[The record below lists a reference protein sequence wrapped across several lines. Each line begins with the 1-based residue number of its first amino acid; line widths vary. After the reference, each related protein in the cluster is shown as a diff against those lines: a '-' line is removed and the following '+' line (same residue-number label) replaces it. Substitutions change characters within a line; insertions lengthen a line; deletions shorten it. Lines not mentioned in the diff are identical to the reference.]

1 LISVILPPFFNHS
14 EVHHWPTSSTLDGVS
29 NFNTSSP
36 WSLRLDGRLFFC
48 A

>member
-1 LISVILPPFFNHS
+1 MIILNKIEPNNTFFCVLHS
-14 EVHHWPTSSTLDGVS
+14 EVHHWPTSSTLDGVA

-36 WSLRLDGRLFFC
+36 WSESE